1 MWKNIIR
8 PVLGAYTAPRYV
20 VIQDMRVGIP
30 HKLLVCAVIAYVLY
44 NIISNQSY
52 LFVETPQGTVAAF
65 STVTDEVYLENKY
78 QLTSTS
84 AVPCSNTT
92 AYDFY
97 YSKDYIYD
105 NFLCAF
111 VSPEQYTS
119 KDSQGN
125 VFFITQFTDIRTVTQ
140 QKNTSC
146 PTHPEIDGVDT
157 QGFLAIQENLTLP
170 ETCAYRQ
177 QRNYLIP
184 APSAMTF
191 TFSSSYDTSSTIGQQ
206 GSSPKTY
213 IRRKGS
219 DTNLAE
225 FDKGTDIT
233 ASVEKWLEWAGIDL
247 DSPFDQQPVAAN
259 DVDDSNLQ
267 GEGFSEGKYP
277 YPRVTG
283 MKMVLT
289 TSFYNYKLQPGASG
303 IGTSGSEII
312 SIVEIDPQLTWTS
325 LGDDVSFMLNSP
337 DDPQILTTNDTS
349 ISGYIYTYDRY
360 AYGIQFQF
368 VFSGTMGTFDYN
380 AFINAIVQGLVLIG
394 VAGTI
399 TSFIAQYMLGT
410 RSKLYRSNMC
420 TDVNFRREY
429 ARFTAQALVAAYVF
443 KAYDQDGSGF
453 LEKSEVFKQLKYIFG
468 ASETRQETLSDDKL
482 AVLAEFVLKESDKMS
497 HGAADLDHDVQDT
510 STEDRKVSM
519 DEWVNIFTE
528 DATDVSVLSSILQD
542 RKSKLL
548 INMRKVQETEM
559 GDV

>member
-1 MWKNIIR
+1 M
-8 PVLGAYTAPRYV
+8 LGAYTAPRFV
-20 VIQDMRVGIP
+20 VIQDMRVGLP
-30 HKLLVCAVIAYVLY
+30 HKVLVCVVIAYVLY

-52 LFVETPQGTVAAF
+52 LLVETPQGTVAAF
-65 STVTDEVYLENKY
+65 STVTDEVYLENRY
-78 QLTSTS
+78 QLTNGS

-92 AYDFY
+92 EYDFY

-105 NFLCAF
+105 DFLCAF

-140 QKNTSC
+140 QKVMLSC
-146 PTHPEIDGVDT
+146 PPHPLIAGVDT
-157 QGFLAIQENLTLP
+157 QGFLAIQDNLTLP

-177 QRNYLIP
+177 QKNYLIP
-184 APSAMTF
+184 APAAMSF
-191 TFSSSYDTSSTIGQQ
+191 TFASSYDTSNIIGKQ

-233 ASVEKWLEWAGIDL
+233 ASVEQWLEWAGIDL

-259 DVDDSNLQ
+259 DVDDPNLQ

-283 MKMVLT
+283 MKMVLI
-289 TSFYNYKLQPGASG
+289 TSFYNYNLQPGASG
-303 IGTSGSEII
+303 IGTASSEII

-337 DDPQILTTNDTS
+337 DDPQILTTNDTT
-349 ISGYIYTYDRY
+349 INGYIYTYDRY

-368 VFSGTMGTFDYN
+368 VFSGAMGTFDYN

-399 TSFIAQYMLGT
+399 TSFIAQYLLGT
-410 RSKLYRSNMC
+410 RSKLYRSNMR

-453 LEKSEVFKQLKYIFG
+453 LDKSEVFKQLKYVFG
-468 ASETRQETLSDDKL
+468 ASATRKETLSDDKL

-497 HGAADLDHDVQDT
+497 HGAADLDDDVQDT
-510 STEDRKVSM
+510 SMEDRKVSM

-528 DATDVSVLSSILQD
+528 DMTDVNMLSTILQN

-548 INMRKVQETEM
+548 INMKKVHETEM